1 MCAWQIQRETWGGR
15 GGLGP
20 LRGTAGPACLP
31 AKKIGEGRAGDTLLG
46 GFPPLQLLRAS
57 QQLSLSRIGCWKTP
71 VNGGDLGPQR
81 AEPPGCHCARSSRQF
96 GFGGSRSGVCRGLT
110 RKLLL
115 NFGEAEGQEVK
126 ETTVSVHIFPTFFL
140 IFYLVLSIRPSLPHL
155 VPMCP
160 LPRLL
165 SSISSRF
172 SNPFPPP
179 APLPP
184 LHPPAALAVVPPC
197 HPLQNLRGGAEEVAV
212 GLCPSRSPWGLQ
224 ILREKGT

>member
-1 MCAWQIQRETWGGR
+1 MPLCQVLMAVWVWGEQVW
-15 GGLGP
+15 GLQGAQQ
-20 LRGTAGPACLP
+20 LRG
-31 AKKIGEGRAGDTLLG
+31 
-46 GFPPLQLLRAS
+46 
-57 QQLSLSRIGCWKTP
+57 
-71 VNGGDLGPQR
+71 
-81 AEPPGCHCARSSRQF
+81 
-96 GFGGSRSGVCRGLT
+96 
-110 RKLLL
+110 KLLL
-115 NFGEAEGQEVK
+115 NSGEAEGQEV
-126 ETTVSVHIFPTFFL
+126 TVSVHSFPTFFL

-184 LHPPAALAVVPPC
+184 LHPPC

-224 ILREKGT
+224 ILRENGT